1 MYMLNVAPEIDIKCQ
16 VLRVEGSRVVGKT
29 AEKGPLSIMHSGRLQ
44 LIGMLRELGIL
55 ELTFQIN
62 QKQQQNPIIYWPSK
76 LFKNTVLFFFPIFL

>member
-1 MYMLNVAPEIDIKCQ
+1 MLNVAPEIDIKCQ

-29 AEKGPLSIMHSGRLQ
+29 AEKGPLSIMHSGSLQ

-62 QKQQQNPIIYWPSK
+62 QKQQQQNPIIYRPSK